1 MKISHSMTMRDVFI
15 RAVHSKMCMEDRIF
29 FLSADFGS
37 PMLDPLRQEFPQ
49 RFINVGI
56 AEQNLITVATGLALE
71 GFTVY
76 AYAIA
81 AFLVMRAY
89 EQIRINLSLLSQ
101 FKSLNVNLIGVGAGV
116 SYDVSGPSHHCLED
130 LALIR
135 VLPHLEFF
143 SPADWRTAEALVDH
157 SIATRCPK
165 YFRLDGKSL
174 PPIYP
179 DGFVPDLDCGWTVLR
194 PPAEICIIAT
204 GFMVHTALEAV
215 DTLKKHGVTAGVI
228 DVYRIKPFAA
238 DRFCEP
244 IANCKYL
251 ITLEEAFIGKGGLD
265 GLIAGVI
272 LQKKLSVRL
281 ISLGFKDTFSFETGS
296 REHLHRQAGI
306 ASHDVATAI
315 LNIKKTMP

>member
-1 MKISHSMTMRDVFI
+1 MNPPLSQTMRDVFI
-15 RAVHSKMCMEDRIF
+15 RAIHVRMRTNDRIY

-37 PMLDPLRQEFPQ
+37 PMLDPLRREFPS

-81 AFLVMRAY
+81 SFLVMRAY

-101 FKSLNVNLIGVGAGV
+101 LKSLNVNLIGVGAGV
-116 SYDVSGPSHHCLED
+116 SYDMSGPSHHCLED

-135 VLPHLEFF
+135 VLPNLELF

-157 SIATRCPK
+157 SIAMRCPK

-174 PPIYP
+174 PAIYP
-179 DGFVPDLDCGWTVLR
+179 DGFVPDLTCGWSVLR
-194 PPAEICIIAT
+194 PPAEVCIIAT
-204 GFMVHTALEAV
+204 GFMVRTALEV
-215 DTLKKHGVTAGVI
+215 VETLKNTGITAGLI
-228 DVYRIKPFAA
+228 DVYRLKPFAA
-238 DRFCEP
+238 DRFCET
-244 IANCKYL
+244 ITNCKHL

-265 GLIAGVI
+265 GLIASVI
-272 LQKKLSVRL
+272 LKQKLSARL
-281 ISLGFKDTFSFETGS
+281 ISFGFKDAFSFETGS